1 MSEGAYKRNDH
12 KIHEESLGKIVLVRL
27 KGEKKLRG
35 KLKGFDQ
42 HLNLVLEETEDITNA
57 KKGRKLDPKPI
68 ISIPNL
74 YPLSTICPEGEG
86 SCADSLKNKKP
97 LCVYFSGSRKIS
109 AIVSEGVLFA
119 VSAFVLSF
127 PIKSAS
133 SSTSSFSVDKIFTLY

>member
-1 MSEGAYKRNDH
+1 MSESAYKRNDH

-74 YPLSTICPEGEG
+74 YPLSTICPGG
-86 SCADSLKNKKP
+86 GVARIRLRTKSL
-97 LCVYFSGSRKIS
+97 Y
-109 AIVSEGVLFA
+109 A
-119 VSAFVLSF
+119 
-127 PIKSAS
+127 
-133 SSTSSFSVDKIFTLY
+133 STSAVLAKFQR